1 MSLLTVAVEAGVDL
15 DVVAVAV
22 DEVMLHL
29 APRAPYCIGGDRSR
43 HGHLIGTAGLDEGNL
58 NNIDSIYSF

>member
-29 APRAPYCIGGDRSR
+29 APPYRIGGDRSR
-43 HGHLIGTAGLDEGNL
+43 HGHLIGTAGLDEGNV